1 MTSFMP
7 SYADMYLSNWAVHSP
22 GFSEALQL
30 DVRGSLAVGSEM
42 NIAIQIAADLVAIQI
57 AADLVAIAHGMRKW
71 VPDLAGAGLC
81 SFDLPFIG
89 LYRFQPSL
97 ARPKNWLQS

>member
-42 NIAIQIAADLVAIQI
+42 NIAIQIAADLVAI
-57 AADLVAIAHGMRKW
+57 AHGMRKW

>member
-1 MTSFMP
+1 MISNSDKP
-7 SYADMYLSNWAVHSP
+7 WEEQLSVKLHKVKIEYRNSKI
-22 GFSEALQL
+22 EYY
-30 DVRGSLAVGSEM
+30 DTEM